1 MHTQLPTDVVAFGAS
16 ARDRFTSLGG
26 VELALRAETDGTARA
41 TAGNALAEL
50 GAWDVDPR
58 AGEDELLAAA
68 ELCRAAGAVVLPY
81 PLVEQLLAIGGR
93 RLALV
98 DPQRAWID
106 HGDLEGSW
114 LAADLDGNAHVAITE
129 SRRPSKL
136 GPFVVRAELTG
147 DATPVPLDDV
157 DRHLVLG
164 SWRLLGGVDAALALA
179 PEHVKVRKQFGQA
192 LAEFQAVRFSVAD
205 AVVAH
210 RGLEELAKYTTWRLS
225 TAAPTA
231 RHADAIALR
240 LHACEVATQ
249 VLRCCHQLLGAIGFC
264 DEHGVSVLD
273 RHMQAL
279 LRLPHSAEALA
290 DHLVPAV
297 SAGEL
302 ESLFVSRLSAT
313 KSVI

>member
-1 MHTQLPTDVVAFGAS
+1 MQTQLPADVVAFGAS
-16 ARDRFTSLGG
+16 ARDRFAALGG
-26 VELALRAETDGTARA
+26 LQLTLRAETEPAARVA
-41 TAGNALAEL
+41 AGVALAEL
-50 GAWDVDPR
+50 GAWDIDVRADVD
-58 AGEDELLAAA
+58 DFLAAA

-81 PLVEQLLAIGGR
+81 PLVEQLLAVDGD

-98 DPQRAWID
+98 DPRRPWID
-106 HGDLEGSW
+106 HGDLDGGW
-114 LAADLDGNAHVAITE
+114 LAADLDGNAFAATTQK
-129 SRRPSKL
+129 RRPARL
-136 GPFVVRAELTG
+136 GPFVTRAELSATG
-147 DATPVPLDDV
+147 ATVPLDDV

-164 SWRLLGGVDAALALA
+164 SWRLLGGVDATLALA
-179 PEHVKVRKQFGQA
+179 TEHIKVRKQFGQA
-192 LAEFQAVRFSVAD
+192 LAEFQAVRFAVAD

-210 RGLEELAKYTTWRLS
+210 RGLEELAKYTTWRLA
-225 TAAPTA
+225 TAVPSA

-240 LHACEVATQ
+240 LHADEVTTQ

-290 DHLVPAV
+290 DRLVPAV

-302 ESLFVSRLSAT
+302 ESLFVSA
-313 KSVI
+313 

>member
-1 MHTQLPTDVVAFGAS
+1 MLTQLPTDVAAFGAS
-16 ARDRFTSLGG
+16 ARDRFTALGG
-26 VELALRAETDGTARA
+26 VELALRAESDPAARV
-41 TAGNALAEL
+41 TAGDALAEL
-50 GAWDVDPR
+50 GAWDVDVR
-58 AGEDELLAAA
+58 GDADEFLAAA

-81 PLVEQLLAIGGR
+81 PLVERLLSLDGN

-98 DPQRAWID
+98 DPRHPWID
-106 HGDLEGSW
+106 HGDLEGGW
-114 LAADLDGNAHVAITE
+114 LASDLDGSARMAVTAP
-129 SRRPSKL
+129 RRAAKL
-136 GPFVVRAELTG
+136 GPFVTRAEL
-147 DATPVPLDDV
+147 ATESVPVPLEDV

-164 SWRLLGGVDAALALA
+164 SWRLLGGVSAALVLA
-179 PEHVKVRKQFGQA
+179 TEHIKMRKQFGQA
-192 LAEFQAVRFSVAD
+192 LAEFQAVRFAVAD

-210 RGLEELAKYTTWRLS
+210 RGLEELAKYTTWRLA
-225 TAAPTA
+225 TATPAA

-240 LHACEVATQ
+240 LHADDVATQ

-290 DHLVPAV
+290 DRLVPAV

-302 ESLFVSRLSAT
+302 ESLFVSA
-313 KSVI
+313 